1 MEPKKKKT
9 KGPENLYFKSGA
21 YLELSRTSMMEGFC
35 ENT

>member
-1 MEPKKKKT
+1 MEQKKKT

-21 YLELSRTSMMEGFC
+21 YLELNRTSMVERFC